1 MVLLCHNSEESVAVF
16 GVQKFLADVM
26 FFYCLEKKRRV
37 YDTCG
42 KEGLSQSSR
51 SRSRHYGDPGDFG
64 FMPGFSPFTFRDPQD
79 VFREFFGER
88 SPFEDLLG
96 GGMLLMLPC

>member
-1 MVLLCHNSEESVAVF
+1 VL
-16 GVQKFLADVM
+16 
-26 FFYCLEKKRRV
+26 FYCLDKKRKV
-37 YDTCG
+37 YDTYG

-51 SRSRHYGDPGDFG
+51 SRSRHHGGGSGDEFF
-64 FMPGFSPFTFRDPQD
+64 FMPGFNPFTFRDPEE

-96 GGMLLMLPC
+96 GGMWLPVLTKF

>member
-1 MVLLCHNSEESVAVF
+1 MLMSC
-16 GVQKFLADVM
+16 
-26 FFYCLEKKRRV
+26 FFDCLEKKRRM
-37 YDTCG
+37 YDMYG

-51 SRSRHYGDPGDFG
+51 SRSRHYGPGDDF
-64 FMPGFSPFTFRDPQD
+64 FMPDFNPFNFRDPEE

-96 GGMLLMLPC
+96 GMLLMLPC